1 MYDRQG
7 QFSAPPIRRAEQVQS
22 PTLPLPPPRDKATTD
37 DFLTWIGTMPRERVG
52 EVREAI
58 AAIEDK
64 SAVAEVLN
72 GQMLDLPCADSSRHL
87 LLMSTIGELGQES
100 SAAAL
105 ERFTWLSDEAIHQST
120 ANPAESCDFTTSG
133 LLQSRAVEM
142 MVWVLKGQDD
152 AAVLRVIRDHPLRSV
167 RMAAIDA
174 YLFQHGDTPEAVK
187 TLRDLV
193 SPEDRPMV
201 GLPRFG
207 AHTDPETF
215 ERLAAEYEAANR
227 PSTPPV
233 PQPSTPKKTPLWIR
247 IAVAVGLL
255 LLLAWL
261 LNRDSRETW
270 RDNDVR

>member
-1 MYDRQG
+1 MYDRQK
-7 QFSAPPIRRAEQVQS
+7 QFSAPPTRRAEQVQS

-37 DFLTWIGTMPRERVG
+37 DFLMWIGQMPRERVS

-58 AAIEDK
+58 AALEDK

-72 GQMLDLPCADSSRHL
+72 GQLLDLPCTDASRHL
-87 LLMSTIGELGQES
+87 LLMSTIGELGQDS

-105 ERFTWLSDEAIHQST
+105 ERFTWLSDEAIHHTQS
-120 ANPAESCDFTTSG
+120 NPTRSCDFTTTG

-142 MVWVLKGQDD
+142 MVWVLKGRDD
-152 AAVLRVIRDHPLRSV
+152 AAVLRVIQDHPLRSV

-174 YLFQHGDTPEAVK
+174 YLFQHGDAPEAVK
-187 TLRDLV
+187 TLRDLL
-193 SPEDRPMV
+193 SPEDRSMV

-215 ERLAAEYEAANR
+215 DRLTAEYEAAN
-227 PSTPPV
+227 PSTPPL
-233 PQPSTPKKTPLWIR
+233 PQPRTPQRVPLWVL
-247 IAVAVGLL
+247 VAGGIGLL

-261 LNRDSRETW
+261 FNRDARETW
-270 RDNDVR
+270 SDDDVR